1 MAARILPGVCAA
13 LLVLVAIASATP
25 GEPASSMVVGV
36 AKCADCTRK
45 NMNAEAVFKG
55 TTHHQIST
63 CTS

>member
-1 MAARILPGVCAA
+1 MAARLLGACAMLMA
-13 LLVLVAIASATP
+13 IAIASAAS
-25 GEPASSMVVGV
+25 GEPASTVVGV

-63 CTS
+63 CT